1 MGSLHRDVWIID
13 FLVLVLSNTCLQ
25 ILIQSPTTN
34 NDPSVNTIYFL
45 ISEYTTVSSTNY
57 QKGL

>member
-13 FLVLVLSNTCLQ
+13 FLVLVLSNTCL
-25 ILIQSPTTN
+25 QSPTTN